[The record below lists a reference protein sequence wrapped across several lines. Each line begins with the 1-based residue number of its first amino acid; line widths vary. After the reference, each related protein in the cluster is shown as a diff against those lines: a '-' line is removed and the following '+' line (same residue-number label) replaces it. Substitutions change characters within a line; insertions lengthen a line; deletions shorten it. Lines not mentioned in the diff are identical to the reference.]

1 VYIFHGSYSNCKTC
15 RLFCSHSQLNANGDN
30 TSLLAAIL
38 CAALYP
44 NVVKVLT
51 PEKSFAPSASGAVP
65 IEFRAHELRF
75 MTRDDGYVST
85 DIFAS
90 FNEIYTDIYSCT

>member
-1 VYIFHGSYSNCKTC
+1 VYIFHGSYSNWKTC
-15 RLFCSHSQLNANGDN
+15 RLFCSHSQLNANGDS

-51 PEKSFAPSASGAVP
+51 PEKSFAPSASGAIP
-65 IEFRAHELRF
+65 KEFRADELRF

-85 DIFAS
+85 EIFAS
-90 FNEIYTDIYSCT
+90 LNEIYTDICH